1 MTTATPTRTP
11 APTTSPSP
19 DAQPTRAVLYVRI
32 SDDPEGLEKGVERQE
47 ADCRAYAESLGYE
60 VVEVFREND
69 TSAFKQRTI
78 TLPTGEKV
86 RRVVRPRFRA
96 LLSFLACGGAEA
108 MIAYDLDRAVR
119 DPRDLE
125 DLIDAKVLYGWDCC
139 SIRWHLTG
147 LACGA
152 G

>member
-1 MTTATPTRTP
+1 MTTAIPTRTP
-11 APTTSPSP
+11 APSTSTSPA
-19 DAQPTRAVLYVRI
+19 AQRVRAVLYVRI

-96 LLSFLACGGAEA
+96 LLSFLARGGCGGDDSNTSFLWWHDWLNL
-108 MIAYDLDRAVR
+108 YCWY
-119 DPRDLE
+119 RDL
-125 DLIDAKVLYGWDCC
+125 
-139 SIRWHLTG
+139 
-147 LACGA
+147 
-152 G
+152 